1 MQPKYRI
8 EYSDAAILDVDEMF
22 SYIAEDNIA
31 AAEIMA
37 EKLDVSIRRLIEYP
51 EMGAMLN
58 EDDFVLV
65 KSGYRFIVVKPY
77 LMFYRIINDRI
88 VIYRILHG
96 RRDYLR
102 ELFD

>member
-8 EYSDAAILDVDEMF
+8 EYSDVAILDVDEMF

-31 AAEIMA
+31 ATEIMA
-37 EKLDVSIRRLIEYP
+37 EKLDVSIRRLTEFP

-65 KSGYRFIVVKPY
+65 KTGYRFIVVKPY
-77 LMFYRIINDRI
+77 LIFYRIIDDRI
-88 VIYRILHG
+88 VVYRILHG

>member
-31 AAEIMA
+31 AAEIIA
-37 EKLDVSIRRLIEYP
+37 EKLDVSIRCLIEYP

-77 LMFYRIINDRI
+77 LMFYRIIDDRI